1 MKKYIFFLLILF
13 AVNNYG
19 QLSNKPP
26 KLLDWDG
33 TSKRIWQ
40 IGKDAGG
47 LKWDADSLAY
57 KLLFRDEN
65 GDLDSMWIAL
75 TDYLTGPNKVEFMAS
90 ELDTLG
96 GRMSLAESSLLL
108 KADIDSVDALVDSIY
123 AILALKADITML
135 PDSNYLDAVYSAI
148 SLKANVTYIDSLR
161 DTLNTV
167 SAGLIAEAG
176 NRIAGDSTLTAN
188 LFLYALRDSIISYI
202 NISPGTIK
210 ISSDKIILDGNVIAD
225 NLYGKSINGNFYT
238 DVDTTAGMDY
248 MIFSGSSITWDLDY
262 IPGSR
267 WTNSLTSSNAGT
279 LSFNGDV
286 VVTTDNV
293 GTYASPPF
301 NAGTGL
307 EFDNIYGAIVLSVNG
322 GYLTSESDPT
332 FTSSDAAGI
341 TSANIANWD
350 SSFAWGDHASAG
362 YQASLGITSIGGAG
376 LTNDYGTLKVDF
388 SSVVSTTGYN
398 NSNWDTAY
406 GWGDHASEGYLTSE
420 SDPSFTS
427 SIAAG
432 IDSADVANWNNAYAA
447 SGDLNDLWDAIDS
460 KQPAFTGSSTTIRVY
475 TYSFDGGGHYI
486 GYCYIDYT
494 FTNGVLTSVGTQTC
508 I

>member
-1 MKKYIFFLLILF
+1 
-13 AVNNYG
+13 
-19 QLSNKPP
+19 
-26 KLLDWDG
+26 
-33 TSKRIWQ
+33 
-40 IGKDAGG
+40 
-47 LKWDADSLAY
+47 
-57 KLLFRDEN
+57 
-65 GDLDSMWIAL
+65 MWIAL

-188 LFLYALRDSIISYI
+188 LFLYALKDSVISYI

-210 ISSDKIILDGNVIAD
+210 ISSDKIILDGDVIAD

-238 DVDTTAGMDY
+238 DVDTAGMDY

-293 GTYASPPF
+293 STYASPPF
-301 NAGTGL
+301 NAGTDLEFDNIGGSIVLNFTGDYVTGTPWTSEGYLTSETDPTIYSWAKASTKPTYTYNEVGASVAFNAGSGL
-307 EFDNIYGAIVLSVNG
+307 EFDNVDNQIVLNVNG

-332 FTSSDAAGI
+332 FTSSAAYSI
-341 TSANIANWD
+341 TSTNIANWD
-350 SSFAWGDHASAG
+350 SNFAWGNHALA
-362 YQASLGITSIGGAG
+362 
-376 LTNDYGTLKVDF
+376 
-388 SSVVSTTGYN
+388 
-398 NSNWDTAY
+398 
-406 GWGDHASEGYLTSE
+406 GYLTS
-420 SDPSFTS
+420 ST
-427 SIAAG
+427 
-432 IDSADVANWNNAYAA
+432 V
-447 SGDLNDLWDAIDS
+447 SGELSDLWDAVDG
-460 KQPAFTGSSTTIRVY
+460 KQPAFTGSNTTIRVY
-475 TYSFDGGGHYI
+475 TYSFDGGGHFT

-494 FTNGVLTSVGTQTC
+494 FTNGVLTNIGTQTC